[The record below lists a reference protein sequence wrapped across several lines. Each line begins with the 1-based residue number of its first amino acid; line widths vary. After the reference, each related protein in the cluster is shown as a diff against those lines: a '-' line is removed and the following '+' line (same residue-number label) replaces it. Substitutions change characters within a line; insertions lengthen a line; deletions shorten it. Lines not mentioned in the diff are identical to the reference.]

1 MIYFCIVIIM
11 ISSGSI
17 GYILAQKYNNRVV
30 FYNNA
35 VKFADF
41 LKLNI
46 FYMRENI
53 GEIINK
59 FVQDGDNKY
68 LHKYLEVK
76 KLLLENTISV
86 DELNKLNMCSDLTSN
101 ETIEFVGFLNKLGK
115 SNLESQV
122 QIIDSYKVVFE
133 NRLSECKKAQSQKG
147 KICFKV
153 AVFVGA
159 IISILII

>member
-1 MIYFCIVIIM
+1 M

-86 DELNKLNMCSDLTSN
+86 DELNKLNVVLSTLDIITIRGQGYKLIDLSADN
-101 ETIEFVGFLNKLGK
+101 
-115 SNLESQV
+115 
-122 QIIDSYKVVFE
+122 
-133 NRLSECKKAQSQKG
+133 QKR
-147 KICFKV
+147 
-153 AVFVGA
+153 
-159 IISILII
+159 